1 MRLQES
7 GLSALDFFDRVYDYG
22 VEEDGVT
29 PYYDDEGV
37 EVPPCRLNL
46 SEDQLEELKETV
58 DPLSDSDNFGIDL
71 YERALIFLQ
80 STVATD
86 SD

>member
-1 MRLQES
+1 M
-7 GLSALDFFDRVYDYG
+7 
-22 VEEDGVT
+22 EEDGVT
-29 PYYDDEGV
+29 PYDDDVGV

-46 SEDQLEELKETV
+46 SEDQLEELKENV

-71 YERALIFLQ
+71 YERAFTFLQ
-80 STVATD
+80 SMITSD

>member
-1 MRLQES
+1 MS
-7 GLSALDFFDRVYDYG
+7 DIYG

-29 PYYDDEGV
+29 PYDDDEGV

-58 DPLSDSDNFGIDL
+58 DPLRDSDNFGIDL